1 MTYNRLT
8 CSPIGTSGKFLLRH
22 MLSHP
27 SKQPTREVAE
37 ELELIALAPSDGGT
51 AFTSARLTDTP
62 LPLLPHYL
70 HLLTRRAHSLP
81 PWPELYAL
89 CAAAVA
95 AMPREVAAL
104 REGHTNVL
112 NKLVG
117 HVMRASRGR
126 AECTC
131 CAGYIGGN
139 SPPSK

>member
-1 MTYNRLT
+1 
-8 CSPIGTSGKFLLRH
+8 

-27 SKQPTREVAE
+27 SNRPTCEIAE

-51 AFTSARLTDTP
+51 TLTSARLTDTAATAAP
-62 LPLLPHYL
+62 LSSSPQLSKPQPAA
-70 HLLTRRAHSLP
+70 T
-81 PWPELYAL
+81 PELHAL

-126 AECTC
+126 ADALAVRAMLEEIISCQ
-131 CAGYIGGN
+131 I
-139 SPPSK
+139 S